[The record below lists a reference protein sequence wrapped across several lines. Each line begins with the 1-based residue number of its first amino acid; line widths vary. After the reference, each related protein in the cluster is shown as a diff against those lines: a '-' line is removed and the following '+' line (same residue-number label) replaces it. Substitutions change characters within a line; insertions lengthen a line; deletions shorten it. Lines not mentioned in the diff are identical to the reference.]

1 MPSLQAKIKAHC
13 RSRCLGQ
20 HLSPVLYPILAILCK
35 MDEHSSSAE
44 PTPLMDD
51 KGVYGAR
58 STTPTP
64 PALPPRPDKRALLL
78 IYIHGFKGNET
89 SFIEFPTVWSQKYNA
104 NKTRIS
110 KSRCARN

>member
-1 MPSLQAKIKAHC
+1 MIQGPRHRRSLASLSL
-13 RSRCLGQ
+13 RSWPT
-20 HLSPVLYPILAILCK
+20 STK
-35 MDEHSSSAE
+35 MDEPSCSAE
-44 PTPLMDD
+44 STLLMDD
-51 KGVYGAR
+51 KCVNEAR
-58 STTPTP
+58 STTPIP

-110 KSRCARN
+110 KSRYARN